1 MLFSILGQAPYI
13 GLVNSQRETDMS
25 EKVGFILDG
34 QEVLTYDRTQAL
46 PAQQSEYLDVID
58 SQMDEGFVLSDKKI
72 ENPNLQQKTQFVALN
87 LVSALSK
94 EDDQTAIIMF
104 TYLVNRMPELKQAK
118 AKTKTTSAGSQVGVE
133 FVFDEV
139 KPDGQKIE
147 FRPNHKV
154 H

>member
-1 MLFSILGQAPYI
+1 
-13 GLVNSQRETDMS
+13 MS

-34 QEVLTYDRTQAL
+34 EEVLTYDRLQSL
-46 PAQQSEYLDVID
+46 PDKQREYLDMID
-58 SQMDEGFVLSDKKI
+58 EQMDDGFVLSDKKI
-72 ENPNLQQKTQFVALN
+72 EKPNLQQKTQFVALN

-94 EDDQTAIIMF
+94 NDDNTAIMMF

-118 AKTKTTSAGSQVGVE
+118 AKTKTLDSGQQVGVE

-139 KPDGQKIE
+139 KAEGQKIE